1 MGIYECRHHS
11 LVSVVVVCCSHTT
24 VVEIDS
30 CNQTWEPGSR
40 LYGAMNV
47 SAMTYQ
53 PIQEVMG
60 VVCLPSQ
67 TFVIVGGMCKIS
79 LKVH

>member
-1 MGIYECRHHS
+1 MQN
-11 LVSVVVVCCSHTT
+11 
-24 VVEIDS
+24 
-30 CNQTWEPGSR
+30 NQTWEPGSR
-40 LYGAMNV
+40 LYGTMNV

-60 VVCLPSQ
+60 VAGLPSQ